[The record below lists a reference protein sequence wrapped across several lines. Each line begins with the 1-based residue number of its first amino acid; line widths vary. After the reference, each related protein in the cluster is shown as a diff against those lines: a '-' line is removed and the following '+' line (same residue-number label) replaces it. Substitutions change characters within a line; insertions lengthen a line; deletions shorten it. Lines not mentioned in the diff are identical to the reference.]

1 MYQAQVSSKGQI
13 VIPKPLRD
21 RWGIEE
27 GTVVSFAEDAQGLHL
42 KVQRETTRADIL
54 QSLQAGLGLAAYS
67 GPAHSPAD
75 MRASVKAAFQR
86 KNR

>member
-1 MYQAQVSSKGQI
+1 MFQSQVSSKGQI

-27 GTVVSFAEDAQGLHL
+27 GAVVSFTEDAHGLHL
-42 KVQRETTRADIL
+42 QVQREATRADIL

-67 GPAHSPAD
+67 GPALSPAD
-75 MRASVKAAFQR
+75 MRKGVKTAFQR
-86 KNR
+86 KKR